1 MGEPSCYGLFAVAG
15 FPSVGEDPGIILG
28 KLAEFSRGEPEP
40 ISGRMFAHSYE
51 TGDPVL
57 RELLRR
63 AYELYMDKTMLNFV
77 MYPSILRL
85 EREVVRA
92 VASLMDG
99 DGGVTGNFTYGGTES
114 IMLAV
119 KASRDA
125 FRASGKTGVPEIIL
139 PYTAHPAF
147 LKAAVYLGLKPV
159 FAPVDFDSGKVD
171 VNAVNE
177 RVSGNT
183 ALIVGSAPNYPYGS
197 VDDIKSLS
205 DIALDSR
212 VFLHVDA
219 CIGGFILPFLRDL
232 GESVPDFTFK
242 LEGVTSISVDLHKY
256 GYALKGASIALF
268 RSGDLRRY
276 SIFMG
281 TRWPGYPLVNTAIL
295 STRSAGTLAASW
307 AAINYLGYKGY
318 LEMAGKV
325 LKAKRKILAGLENLG
340 LKIVGKPESS
350 IVAFTGENVNVT
362 LLSIE
367 MAKKGWRLQVQPG
380 SLYLNFPPTLHM
392 TISPIHENLVE
403 AFLKDL
409 EETLKE
415 HKPPAIGEA
424 LKHIV
429 DIVEKEGYRRALEA
443 LGISRGSAISEES
456 MLLVNELIR
465 LMPPDIV
472 EEALTEAV
480 NTLI

>member
-1 MGEPSCYGLFAVAG
+1 M
-15 FPSVGEDPGIILG
+15 FPLGGEDPRVILER
-28 KLAEFSRGEPEP
+28 LAEFSRGEPEP
-40 ISGRMFAHSYE
+40 SGGRMFAHSYE
-51 TGDPVL
+51 TGDAVL
-57 RELLRR
+57 RRLLRE

-99 DGGVTGNFTYGGTES
+99 GEEVTGNFTYGGTES

-119 KASRDA
+119 KASREA
-125 FRASGKTGVPEIIL
+125 FRASGKTGVPEVIL

-159 FAPVDFDSGKVD
+159 FAPVDLETGKVD
-171 VNAVNE
+171 VDAVNE
-177 RVSGNT
+177 KVGGNT

-197 VDDIKSLS
+197 VDDIRGLS
-205 DIALDSR
+205 DIALDSK
-212 VFLHVDA
+212 VLLHVDA

-232 GESVPDFTFK
+232 GERVPDFTFK

-256 GYALKGASIALF
+256 GYALKGASVVLF
-268 RSGDLRRY
+268 RSRDLRKHN
-276 SIFMG
+276 IFVG

-318 LEMAGKV
+318 LKMAGKV
-325 LKAKRKILAGLENLG
+325 LNAKRKLVAGLENLG

-362 LLSIE
+362 LLSID
-367 MAKKGWRLQVQPG
+367 MARRGWRLQVQPG

-392 TISPIHENLVE
+392 TISPIHESSMD

-409 EETLKE
+409 EETLRE
-415 HKPPAIGEA
+415 HKPPAVEEA
-424 LKHIV
+424 LKHV
-429 DIVEKEGYRRALEA
+429 VSIVEREGYGKALEA
-443 LGISRGSAISEES
+443 LGIRGDSIISGES
-456 MLLVNELIR
+456 MLLINELIR

-472 EEALTEAV
+472 EEALAEAV
-480 NTLI
+480 NILI